1 MKVFYIR
8 CSTEEQNEARQIE
21 SANEVGAE
29 KLFIDKASGKNRDR
43 AYLKEMIDYVREGD
57 TVYCSD
63 ISRIARNTKDL
74 LNIVEELNNKGVY
87 FVSLKENIDT
97 STPQGKF
104 MLTVF
109 GAMAELERENILQ
122 RQKEGI
128 ALAKKEGKYKGRKR
142 IEIDE
147 KLFNDM
153 VKEWKA
159 NERTAS
165 SIYKYFEISPQT
177 FYRRVNEMERIEADR
192 KAPKESVNLGKVKD
206 SRENDSLVLT
216 QE

>member
-21 SANEVGAE
+21 SSKEVGAE

-57 TVYCSD
+57 IVYCSD

-147 KLFNDM
+147 KIFNDM
-153 VKEWKA
+153 IKEWKA
-159 NERTAS
+159 GERTAS

-177 FYRRVNEMERIEADR
+177 FYRRVNEMEKIEADR
-192 KAPKESVNLGKVKD
+192 KAPKESVNLGKVKV
-206 SRENDSLVLT
+206 SKEKDSLVLT

>member
-21 SANEVGAE
+21 SAKEVNAE

-43 AYLKEMIDYVREGD
+43 EQLKEMLSFVREGD

-63 ISRIARNTKDL
+63 ISRIARNTRDL

-87 FVSLKENIDT
+87 FVSLKESIDT
-97 STPQGKF
+97 STPTGKF

-122 RQKEGI
+122 RQREGI
-128 ALAKKEGKYKGRKR
+128 AIAKKEGKYKGRAKMKLDEEEFKR
-142 IEIDE
+142 Y
-147 KLFNDM
+147 LA
-153 VKEWKA
+153 EWRA
-159 NERTAS
+159 GERTAI
-165 SIYKYFEISPQT
+165 SICKHFGMTSTT
-177 FYRRVNEMERIEADR
+177 FYR
-192 KAPKESVNLGKVKD
+192 KEKEYK
-206 SRENDSLVLT
+206 
-216 QE
+216 

>member
-29 KLFIDKASGKNRDR
+29 KLFIDKASGKNADR
-43 AYLKEMIDYVREGD
+43 TFLKEMLAYVREGD
-57 TVYCSD
+57 IVYCSD

-147 KLFNDM
+147 KIFNDM
-153 VKEWKA
+153 IKEWKA
-159 NERTAS
+159 GERTAS

-177 FYRRVNEMERIEADR
+177 FYRRVNEMEKIEADR
-192 KAPKESVNLGKVKD
+192 KAPKESVNLGKVKV
-206 SRENDSLVLT
+206 SKEKDSLVLT

>member
-21 SANEVGAE
+21 SSKEVGAE

-57 TVYCSD
+57 TIYCSD

-147 KLFNDM
+147 KIFNDM
-153 VKEWKA
+153 IKEWKA
-159 NERTAS
+159 GERTAS

-177 FYRRVNEMERIEADR
+177 FYRRVNEMEKIEADR
-192 KAPKESVNLGKVKD
+192 KAPKESVNLGKVKV
-206 SRENDSLVLT
+206 SKEKDSLVLT

>member
-21 SANEVGAE
+21 SSKEVGAE

-147 KLFNDM
+147 KIFNDM
-153 VKEWKA
+153 IKEWKVG
-159 NERTAS
+159 ERTAS

-177 FYRRVNEMERIEADR
+177 FYRRVNEMEKIEADR
-192 KAPKESVNLGKVKD
+192 KAPKESVNLGKVKV
-206 SRENDSLVLT
+206 SKEKDSLVLT

>member
-21 SANEVGAE
+21 SSKEVGAE

-74 LNIVEELNNKGVY
+74 LNIVEELNSKGVY

-147 KLFNDM
+147 KIFNDM
-153 VKEWKA
+153 IKEWKA
-159 NERTAS
+159 GERTAS

-177 FYRRVNEMERIEADR
+177 FYRRVNEMEKIEADR
-192 KAPKESVNLGKVKD
+192 KAPKESVNLGKVKV
-206 SRENDSLVLT
+206 SKEKDSLVLT

>member
-21 SANEVGAE
+21 SSKEVGAE

-43 AYLKEMIDYVREGD
+43 AYLKEMIDYVRDGD

-147 KLFNDM
+147 KIFNDM
-153 VKEWKA
+153 IKEWKA
-159 NERTAS
+159 GERTAS

-177 FYRRVNEMERIEADR
+177 FYRRVKEMEKIEADR
-192 KAPKESVNLGKVKD
+192 KAPKESVNLGKVKV
-206 SRENDSLVLT
+206 SKEKDSLVLT

>member
-21 SANEVGAE
+21 SSKEVGAE

-147 KLFNDM
+147 KIFNDM
-153 VKEWKA
+153 IKEWKA
-159 NERTAS
+159 GERTAS

-177 FYRRVNEMERIEADR
+177 FYRRVNEMEKIEADR
-192 KAPKESVNLGKVKD
+192 KAPKESVNLGKVKVSKEKD
-206 SRENDSLVLT
+206 SHVLT

>member
-21 SANEVGAE
+21 SSKEIGAE
-29 KLFIDKASGKNRDR
+29 KLFIDKSSGKNADR
-43 AYLKEMIDYVREGD
+43 LFLKEMLNYVREGD

-109 GAMAELERENILQ
+109 GAMAELERENILA

-128 ALAKKEGKYKGRKR
+128 AIAKKEGKYKGRKR
-142 IEIDE
+142 IKIDE
-147 KLFNDM
+147 KKFVQM
-153 VKEWKA
+153 VDEWKLG
-159 NERTAS
+159 ERTAS
-165 SIYKYFEISPQT
+165 SIYKYFNISPQT
-177 FYRRVNEMERIEADR
+177 FYRRVNEMARLETDR
-192 KAPKESVNLGKVKD
+192 NNPKSSIFLGEVEVSGDK
-206 SRENDSLVLT
+206 NSLILE
-216 QE
+216 QK

>member
-21 SANEVGAE
+21 SSKDVGAE

-147 KLFNDM
+147 KIFNDM
-153 VKEWKA
+153 IKEWKA
-159 NERTAS
+159 GERTAS

-177 FYRRVNEMERIEADR
+177 FYRRVNEMEKIEADR
-192 KAPKESVNLGKVKD
+192 KAPKKSVNLGKVKV
-206 SRENDSLVLT
+206 SKEKDSLVLT